1 MALLGDDGRG
11 YELARKLETCGVW
24 RSWLGDSCYTNF
36 FHFLSS
42 PSTWEAFMRVD
53 DSKSRAQIQL
63 QLRVRALLFDKAS
76 ISLFLR
82 SDSSP
87 SSLAISKLNPTYL
100 QLHGDDVYF
109 TLENSSSDGM
119 AAVPP
124 NGVATSKIQSK
135 AFGIGSRYGE
145 SDNDNM
151 HQRHRNEE
159 LPETWYNQFIENYRI
174 NRPYR
179 LSLGDQES
187 DKRTS
192 DNMYTYLKFIEKH
205 KKRCMA
211 FKEDQYTGY
220 GNLVGENSS
229 YARPSS
235 VSDGSNSDDEDLA
248 FFPEIMFT
256 FNSVPDSALPAT
268 GRVDEKH
275 KIKFYGVLDTLPR
288 AMTRSPVMIERFG
301 INPYDSVE
309 HGANSY
315 HGKNGSGVN
324 KKCLGQEQASQ
335 LSQQVV
341 SRILKN
347 MGFEGSTEVSIE
359 VFSQLMSCH
368 ISKLG
373 GILKVLADSYRKQCS
388 AVEILKMFLQTVRC
402 DFGSLAEHVKD
413 GSRTSVQQSQQQ
425 VHGIPSQ
432 MMPQAQ
438 AALRLQQQMSRQ
450 MNPQMQQMVLPQN
463 LGYQQ
468 QQHQLQQQQ
477 LQQKQLQQ
485 QQLQLQ
491 QQQQQ
496 QLQQQQQQQLQQQQQ
511 QQQLQQQQQQLQQ
524 QQQQQLQQQQHQQQL
539 QQQQLERMRR
549 RQPSTPRPGV
559 DADKDRP
566 MVQVKIEAASDLPI
580 DSNSFNNFNNRNQQ
594 MQFRQQQMA
603 AMSNFAMSNVHG
615 QSSTQFRPMGSLQI
629 PQMQTQNMGVPRA
642 PPVKVEGFQ
651 ELMGGDS
658 TPKHESEENRL
669 TSPPKHK

>member
-53 DSKSRAQIQL
+53 ESKSRAQIQL

-109 TLENSSSDGM
+109 TLENSSSDGI

-151 HQRHRNEE
+151 HQRHRHEE

-368 ISKLG
+368 ITKLG

-438 AALRLQQQMSRQ
+438 AALRL
-450 MNPQMQQMVLPQN
+450 
-463 LGYQQ
+463 
-468 QQHQLQQQQ
+468 
-477 LQQKQLQQ
+477 
-485 QQLQLQ
+485 
-491 QQQQQ
+491 
-496 QLQQQQQQQLQQQQQ
+496 
-511 QQQLQQQQQQLQQ
+511 QQQLQQ

-669 TSPPKHK
+669 TSPPSK

>member
-388 AVEILKMFLQTVRC
+388 AVEILKI

-438 AALRLQQQMSRQ
+438 AALRLQQ
-450 MNPQMQQMVLPQN
+450 
-463 LGYQQ
+463 
-468 QQHQLQQQQ
+468 
-477 LQQKQLQQ
+477 
-485 QQLQLQ
+485 
-491 QQQQQ
+491 
-496 QLQQQQQQQLQQQQQ
+496 
-511 QQQLQQQQQQLQQ
+511 
-524 QQQQQLQQQQHQQQL
+524 
-539 QQQQLERMRR
+539 
-549 RQPSTPRPGV
+549 
-559 DADKDRP
+559 
-566 MVQVKIEAASDLPI
+566 
-580 DSNSFNNFNNRNQQ
+580 
-594 MQFRQQQMA
+594 QFRQQQMA

-669 TSPPKHK
+669 TSPPTIQIIPSMNPKWWSSAGKWKVPSDGRHLFQEHK